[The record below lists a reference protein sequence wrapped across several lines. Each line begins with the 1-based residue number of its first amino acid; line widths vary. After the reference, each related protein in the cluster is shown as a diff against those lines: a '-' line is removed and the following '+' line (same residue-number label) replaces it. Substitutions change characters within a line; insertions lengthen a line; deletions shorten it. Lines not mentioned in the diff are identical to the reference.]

1 MLRVSS
7 IISLV
12 QTAFSTSS
20 LRGTSVDVESF
31 PFVTSPCGGQSLSDI
46 LELHLTCDGRV
57 FVPPAGVRFGFYN
70 YETGALV
77 ERHIVA
83 LRRYHFEHQV
93 SKDTQDM
100 VLSSQEDFDL
110 YTNPFKVPR
119 EIIISNG
126 GVCIPFGTR
135 YDVDDG

>member
-1 MLRVSS
+1 MLRVSA
-7 IISLV
+7 IISLL
-12 QTAFSTSS
+12 QKAYSTAA
-20 LRGTSVDVESF
+20 LRGSSVDVES
-31 PFVTSPCGGQSLSDI
+31 PPYITAPCGDQSLSDI

-57 FVPPAGVRFGFYN
+57 FVPPAGVRSGFYN
-70 YETGALV
+70 YETGALI

-83 LRRYHFEHQV
+83 SRRYHFEHQV

-100 VLSSQEDFDL
+100 VLSSREDFDL
-110 YTNPFKVPR
+110 YTNPFKVPKD
-119 EIIISNG
+119 IIISNG